1 MSNKPTIKKNIL
13 FNMAYQLLIL
23 LAPLVTTPYIS
34 RTIGADGVGTYS
46 FTNSIV
52 MYFTMFAALGT
63 VGYGTR
69 EIARNRDDKEQLSKL
84 FFEIE
89 LLTVF
94 TTTICLILWFVFILL
109 TNAYKVYYLILS
121 LTLLS
126 TLFDISWFYAGIEE
140 FKYTVM
146 QNATFKIL
154 GIVALFVFV
163 KNKDDTPI
171 YVLIMALTVLLGNMS
186 MWVYLP
192 RFITRVPYKSLQVF
206 RHFKETLIYF
216 IPTIAIS
223 IYTVLDKTLIGL
235 ITHSEF
241 ENGYYEQATKIVN
254 MLKSLTFY
262 SINIVMGARISY
274 LFVESRTDEIKQSI
288 HNSLDVIFL
297 VGYGAIFGLAGVAKN
312 FVPIFFGQGYEE
324 VTTLLYWMCPLVI
337 IVGISNCL
345 GHQYYTPA
353 GLRVQSAKYII
364 TGSVVNLV
372 LNLCLIPSLG
382 AVGAVIGSIVAEG
395 AISVLYLLN
404 CNKYLVF
411 RDLLKLSFKRIFCGI
426 VMFVVIY
433 LLGNITNISS
443 FSKLLIQI
451 ITGIVIYGFLL
462 IALKDDLVLIII
474 YRIKERIR
482 SKSYRR

>member
-1 MSNKPTIKKNIL
+1 MSNKHSIKKNVL
-13 FNMAYQLLIL
+13 FNTAYQLLIL

-34 RTIGADGVGTYS
+34 RTIGADGVGIYS

-69 EIARNRDDKEQLSKL
+69 EIARNRDDKKQISKL

-94 TTTICLILWFVFILL
+94 TTAICLILWFIFILI
-109 TNAYKVYYLILS
+109 TNTYKVYYLILS
-121 LTLLS
+121 FTLLA

-140 FKYTVM
+140 FKYTVT
-146 QNATFKIL
+146 QNAIFKII
-154 GIVALFVFV
+154 GIIALFVFV
-163 KNKDDTPI
+163 KDKDDTPI
-171 YVLIMALTVLLGNMS
+171 YVLIMALTILLGNMS

-192 RFITRVPYKSLQVF
+192 RFVTRVPYKSLHVF

-223 IYTVLDKTLIGL
+223 IYTVLDKTLIGI

-254 MLKSLTFY
+254 MLKSLSFY

-274 LFVESRTDEIKQSI
+274 LFVEKRTDEIKNNI
-288 HNSLDVIFL
+288 HKSLDIILL
-297 VGYGAIFGLAGVAKN
+297 VGYGVVFGLAGIARN
-312 FVPIFFGQGYEE
+312 FVPLFFGQGYEE
-324 VTTLLYWMCPLVI
+324 VITLLYWMCPLVI

-345 GHQYYTPA
+345 GHQYYTPV

-364 TGSVVNLV
+364 AGSIVNLIM
-372 LNLCLIPSLG
+372 NLCLIPALG

-395 AISVLYLLN
+395 TISVLYLLN
-404 CNKYLVF
+404 CNKYLEF
-411 RDLLKLSFKRIFCGI
+411 KDLMKLSFKRMLCGI
-426 VMFVVIY
+426 IMFVFVY
-433 LLGNITNISS
+433 LLGDLPNNSNIL
-443 FSKLLIQI
+443 KLLIQI
-451 ITGIVIYGFLL
+451 MAGSFLYGFLL
-462 IALKDDLVLIII
+462 IMLKDNLTLMIITRVKQKL
-474 YRIKERIR
+474 RIKQ
-482 SKSYRR
+482 